1 MGPPDPAPVLD
12 LMEAFRRSKCLFAG
26 VSLGLFDLLHD
37 APQSPLAL
45 AETCGCAREP
55 LARLLDGLCALGLL
69 ERQDGLYRNLPVA
82 SAFLRR
88 ASSQTLAGYIQYADQ
103 ALYPM
108 WGHLEDAL
116 REAAPRWRQTFGRD
130 AALFEHF
137 FRTPEARAGFIQGM
151 HGLGLLS
158 SPAVVRAFDLREF
171 RHCADLGGATGHL
184 AAAACEHYGE
194 MRATLFEMPEV
205 VELARPYLARSP
217 AASRIEC
224 VTGDFFRDPLPKA
237 DLYALGRILHDWRED
252 KIALLLDRIHAAL
265 PSGGGLLLAERL
277 LDEDPPGPV
286 SVLMQSLNML
296 VCTEGR
302 ERTLAEYRTLLEAAG
317 FSPVEGRRT
326 GAPLDAILARRK

>member
-1 MGPPDPAPVLD
+1 
-12 LMEAFRRSKCLFAG
+12 
-26 VSLGLFDLLHD
+26 
-37 APQSPLAL
+37 
-45 AETCGCAREP
+45 
-55 LARLLDGLCALGLL
+55 
-69 ERQDGLYRNLPVA
+69 
-82 SAFLRR
+82 
-88 ASSQTLAGYIQYADQ
+88 
-103 ALYPM
+103 
-108 WGHLEDAL
+108 
-116 REAAPRWRQTFGRD
+116 
-130 AALFEHF
+130 
-137 FRTPEARAGFIQGM
+137 
-151 HGLGLLS
+151 
-158 SPAVVRAFDLREF
+158 
-171 RHCADLGGATGHL
+171 
-184 AAAACEHYGE
+184 